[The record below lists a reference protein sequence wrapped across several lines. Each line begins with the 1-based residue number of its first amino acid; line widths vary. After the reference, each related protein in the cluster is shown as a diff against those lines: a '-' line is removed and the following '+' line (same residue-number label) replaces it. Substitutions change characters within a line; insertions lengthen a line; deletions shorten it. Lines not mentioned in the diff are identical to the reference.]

1 MSQIDFEIIK
11 GSSIPLTFKVKV
23 NKVLTDPTIFEVVTI
38 SPTDIELK
46 YTFPTSEEITNPSV
60 GVYEFASLA
69 TDEIGHW
76 AVEADSKFT
85 LGGGKF
91 KTKRTRTIVTASKS
105 ERTLA

>member
-11 GSSIPLTFKVKV
+11 GSSIPLTFTIKV
-23 NKVLTDPTIFEVVTI
+23 NKVLADPTVFEVVTI
-38 SPTDIELK
+38 SPTDIEFK
-46 YTFPTSEEITNPSV
+46 YTFPTEEIVNPSV
-60 GVYEFASLA
+60 GIYEFASLA

-76 AVEADSKFT
+76 AVESDSKFT

-91 KTKRTRTIVTASKS
+91 KVKRTRTIVTASKS